1 MSGEQW
7 ACEACLPRGGLGVLP
22 QNFFEKV
29 SALRLILVGFG
40 NQALITVNC
49 CDSTCTCKLPVKS
62 GTGDCGY
69 RHR

>member
-7 ACEACLPRGGLGVLP
+7 VCETCLPRGGSGGP
-22 QNFFEKV
+22 PPEKV

-40 NQALITVNC
+40 NQALVIY
-49 CDSTCTCKLPVKS
+49 STCTCKLPVKS

-69 RHR
+69 RYR